1 MLNAELSYT
10 TKLDRHAHLVPEI
23 TVGIRGENLL
33 NDDIRNSVS
42 YKKDEVLLPGVNVRL
57 FGAIKLN

>member
-1 MLNAELSYT
+1 MPEYRKRKT
-10 TKLDRHAHLVPEI
+10 PGDLVPEI
-23 TVGIRGENLL
+23 TVGIKAENLL

-42 YKKDEVLLPGVNVRL
+42 YKKDEVLQPGVNVRL